1 MKSFRR
7 LLTAAGLA
15 ALVSITGIAA
25 ASDPQGE
32 ALVESVEV
40 TAVVAS
46 IDHHTRAVTLRADD
60 GEEYSFIAGDDVRNL
75 AQVNVGDVVT
85 ATYIEAVAW
94 EVHQGGQ
101 ADVGEGLA
109 VARAELGAMPAG
121 AVVHEVVLTVE
132 IIEIDRETPTVTFR
146 GPQGNTRTIMVKRPE
161 KLTGVSVGDTV
172 DIIFTEAFAIRVDP
186 AQ

>member
-1 MKSFRR
+1 MKNFIR
-7 LLTAAGLA
+7 LLAAAGLA
-15 ALVSITGIAA
+15 ALVSIGGIAV

-32 ALVESVEV
+32 ALIQSVEV
-40 TAVVAS
+40 TAIVAK
-46 IDHHTRAVTLRADD
+46 IDHETRAVTLRAAD
-60 GEEYSFIAGDDVRNL
+60 GEEYSFIAGDEVRNL

-94 EVHQGGQ
+94 ELHQGGQ

-109 VARAELGAMPAG
+109 VARAEPGTMPAG

-132 IIEIDRETPTVTFR
+132 IIGIDRETPTVTFR
-146 GPQGNTRTIMVKRPE
+146 GPQGNTRTIVVKRPE

-172 DIIFTEAFAIRVDP
+172 DIIFTEAFAIRVDH